1 MSYIKSSKHRLQP
14 SALNQAVALALLI
27 PAAASHATELDA
39 AKEQVLPRVVVQ
51 GSAENDFK
59 ADKAASPKY
68 TQPLV
73 DTPQTVTVIKK
84 ELIEQQ
90 GAVTLTEALRN
101 TPGVGA
107 FFLGEN
113 GSTNTGDAINMR
125 GFDTSSSIFV
135 DGVRDV
141 GSVSRDVFNIEQ
153 IDVLKGPAGTDTG
166 RGAPTGSVN
175 LVSKTANL
183 EDAVTATVAA
193 GSAGYKRATV
203 DVNRA
208 LDADKGSAVRLNA
221 MAQDGGVPGRDL
233 VHNRRWAVAPSL
245 SLGLNGPTR
254 VYLNYLH
261 VDQHNRPDGGVPTVG
276 LPGYTSPDPA
286 RAFIGR
292 AAMVEPSNFY
302 GARSD
307 FDDVRADMLTARVE
321 QALGDGFK
329 LFNTTRYGRT
339 EQFYVLTSFIAS
351 SANFSTPNPAD
362 PSTWTVAR
370 SSRTV
375 KDQRNSILTNQTA
388 LAMETKTGAVAHA
401 LVAGLE
407 LSREKQD
414 NLSYANLGT
423 MPAFGLYRPNA
434 DDPVT
439 NRTMTP
445 NGVFN
450 DGRTDTV
457 SAYLFDTAKFGERW
471 QLSGGVRV
479 DRHDTDYS
487 GAALSTA
494 TSHPKLPVGT
504 LVRSD
509 LNVADTLVNLKLAAL
524 YKPSATSSVYALAA
538 TSELPPGG
546 STMVLSANANNA
558 ANPIYDA
565 QKTRNL
571 EIGGKWDLL
580 KQKLAFTAA
589 LYRTDV
595 RNELE
600 QDPVDLQYYQTGK
613 KRVEGVEI
621 GVTGQVARGWLV
633 SAGYT
638 RMRTEVTAG
647 RSATAAGNSA
657 LAYTP
662 KQAFTAWTAY
672 TLPGGLKFGGGA
684 RFVDR
689 LWRGTDGAIGTP
701 AYADSYWVADAMASY
716 PVTKNVDLQL
726 NLYNLTDERYVA
738 AINKSGYRYSPG
750 APRSATLSAVFRF

>member
-113 GSTNTGDAINMR
+113 GSTSTGDAINMR

-245 SLGLNGPTR
+245 SFGLNGPTR

-321 QALGDGFK
+321 HTLGDGFK

-423 MPAFGLYRPNA
+423 MPAFSLYRPNA

-494 TSHPKLPVGT
+494 TSHPNTAGRHAGAQRPERRRHAGQPEAGRAVQAERHEQRVRAGGDVRTAARRLDDGAVGERQQRRQPD
-504 LVRSD
+504 LRRAGRRAISRS
-509 LNVADTLVNLKLAAL
+509 AASGTCSSRSW
-524 YKPSATSSVYALAA
+524 PSRPRCTAPTCATSSNRIR
-538 TSELPPGG
+538 
-546 STMVLSANANNA
+546 STCST
-558 ANPIYDA
+558 
-565 QKTRNL
+565 TRP
-571 EIGGKWDLL
+571 
-580 KQKLAFTAA
+580 A
-589 LYRTDV
+589 
-595 RNELE
+595 
-600 QDPVDLQYYQTGK
+600 
-613 KRVEGVEI
+613 
-621 GVTGQVARGWLV
+621 
-633 SAGYT
+633 
-638 RMRTEVTAG
+638 
-647 RSATAAGNSA
+647 RSAS
-657 LAYTP
+657 
-662 KQAFTAWTAY
+662 
-672 TLPGGLKFGGGA
+672 
-684 RFVDR
+684 R
-689 LWRGTDGAIGTP
+689 
-701 AYADSYWVADAMASY
+701 AS
-716 PVTKNVDLQL
+716 
-726 NLYNLTDERYVA
+726 
-738 AINKSGYRYSPG
+738 
-750 APRSATLSAVFRF
+750 RSA